1 MRSNNFA
8 DQVEEAYSNLDSK
21 EQMLGKGLIQ
31 PNTATNSGSRK
42 IMMSTHTS
50 HHLTLSQAQPPYIS
64 TGFENMFG
72 DHSSSIINS
81 SSDLFDRVNDNNK
94 NDSSSSHDKPYLSSY
109 SSPVEVIA
117 KISKFS
123 YAPNHHYY
131 LIVKDSDSNSLDVI
145 ERVSYKYQ
153 TECYGFLYNNSVLD
167 SYSFPGSIIPPNTIL
182 RRSTGFDAYGNKADG
197 YNINT
202 AYMALDHNME
212 DSVIISDTCSE
223 KLSAPLIRNVEIILN
238 ENDIPLN
245 IYGDDNI
252 YKVFPDIGEDVKDG
266 ILLAYRREKREEAI
280 YTQSVSRLQQI
291 MMSDDKITIKGKV
304 IDIQLYCNNPEYIS
318 KSTYNQQFYAYY
330 QDRIRMCTEI
340 MNVVGPYKT
349 QGYNLSYR
357 LDKLYSRS
365 ISEVNG
371 KKFMEKKLFSNIR
384 IEFTVM
390 ENRPLGVGDKVAD
403 RYGGKGVISKIIPN
417 ELMPKMANGMPIEMI
432 KNSSTMYNR
441 ENAGQIFEL
450 EINYISMCILD
461 RIKSGYYGDDIEAA
475 MDEIL
480 KFVKL
485 QSPVQYEEMKKYID
499 SYDIQG
505 VIYFLESILQKT
517 CIPISNNPMS
527 ETMDIDKLKRLYE
540 EFPWVNQSYLMV
552 PIVDSKGNYRF
563 VKSRRPVIAAPI
575 YCLRLKQ
582 FAEEKFSAASLSST
596 NIKNENAKS
605 KASKNYREPNSN
617 TPIKFGQ
624 MESGDFDHMGTE
636 YVVINLLLHS
646 LSPHGRRLVEQAA
659 IGDPYNVDIKLD
671 SKSKNRSAEILN
683 TRLKAMGYRLVFKKI
698 KKHKKYTLLT
708 PALEF
713 FERSPEDPIEVV
725 DFMEEGYD
733 FDKWYK
739 TLYEI
744 EKIKKNSVAMINA
757 ISFTEDSSHVPEDE

>member
-1 MRSNNFA
+1 MKSNNFV
-8 DQVEEAYSNLDSK
+8 DQVNESYENLDSK
-21 EQMLGKGLIQ
+21 EQILAKGLLQ

-42 IMMSTHTS
+42 LMFSVHSS
-50 HHLTLSQAQPPYIS
+50 HHLTLSQAQPPYLG
-64 TGFENMFG
+64 TGFENRFG
-72 DHSSSIINS
+72 ERSSSIINS
-81 SSDLFDRVNDNNK
+81 SELFANEKNN
-94 NDSSSSHDKPYLSSY
+94 SSHQALSLSF
-109 SSPVEVIA
+109 SPIEVLA

-131 LIVKDSDSNSLDVI
+131 LIVKDTESNCLDVI

-153 TECYGFLYNNSVLD
+153 TECYGFLYNNSTLD
-167 SYSFPGSIIPPNTIL
+167 AYSVPGSIIPPNTIL

-197 YNINT
+197 YNVNT

-212 DSVIISDTCSE
+212 DSVIISDTCSQ
-223 KLSAPLIRNVEIILN
+223 KLSAPLIRTVEIILN

-245 IYGDDNI
+245 IYGNDSI

-280 YTQSVSRLQQI
+280 YTQSVSRLQQM

-330 QDRIRMCTEI
+330 KDRIRMCTEI
-340 MNVVGPYKT
+340 MDAVGPYKA
-349 QGYNLSYR
+349 QGYKLTYR
-357 LDKLYSRS
+357 LDKLYSRAV
-365 ISEVNG
+365 SEVNG

-390 ENRPLGVGDKVAD
+390 ENRPLGIGDKVAD
-403 RYGGKGVISKIIPN
+403 RYGGKGVISKIIPS
-417 ELMPKMANGMPIEMI
+417 ELMPKMANGTPVEMI

-461 RIKSGYYGDDIEAA
+461 RIRSGYYGDDIDAA
-475 MDEIL
+475 MDDIM
-480 KFVKL
+480 KFIKL
-485 QSPVQYEEMKKYID
+485 QSPKQYEEMKVYVN
-499 SYDIQG
+499 SYDRQSM
-505 VIYFLESILQKT
+505 IYFLESILQKT
-517 CIPISNNPMS
+517 CIPISNNPIS
-527 ETMDIDKLKRLYE
+527 ETMDIDKLGMLYK
-540 EFPWVNQSYLMV
+540 EFPWISQSYLMV
-552 PIVDSKGNYRF
+552 PIVDSRGNYRF
-563 VKSRRPVIAAPI
+563 IKSRRPMIAAPI

-596 NIKNENAKS
+596 NIKNENTKS

-646 LSPHGRRLVEQAA
+646 LSPHGRRLVEEAA
-659 IGDPYNVDIKLD
+659 VGDPYNVDIKLD
-671 SKSKNRSAEILN
+671 YKAKNRSAEILN
-683 TRLKAMGYRLVFKKI
+683 TRLKTMGYRLVFKKI
-698 KKHKKYTLLT
+698 KKHKKYAALI

-713 FERSPEDPIEVV
+713 YERSPEDPIDAIE
-725 DFMEEGYD
+725 FMEEGYD
-733 FDKWYK
+733 FDHWYK

-744 EKIKKNSVAMINA
+744 EEIKKKNAIMINGIA
-757 ISFTEDSSHVPEDE
+757 FTEDMSHAPEQE

>member
-1 MRSNNFA
+1 MRSNGFVE
-8 DQVEEAYSNLDSK
+8 QVNESYSNLDSK
-21 EQMLGKGLIQ
+21 EQMLGKGLLQ

-42 IMMSTHTS
+42 LMMATHTS
-50 HHLTLSQAQPPYIS
+50 HHLTLSQAQPPYVG
-64 TGFENMFG
+64 TGFENRYG
-72 DHSSSIINS
+72 ERSSSII
-81 SSDLFDRVNDNNK
+81 DTG
-94 NDSSSSHDKPYLSSY
+94 DSNL
-109 SSPVEVIA
+109 EVIA
-117 KISKFS
+117 NIPKFS
-123 YAPNHHYY
+123 YSPNHHYY
-131 LIVKDSDSNSLDVI
+131 LIVKDLATQVLDVI

-153 TECYGFLYNNSVLD
+153 TECYGFLYNNSILD
-167 SYSFPGSIIPPNTIL
+167 SFSIPGSIIPSHTTL

-197 YNINT
+197 YNVNT

-212 DSVIISDTCSE
+212 DSVIISDTCSQ
-223 KLSAPLIRNVEIILN
+223 KLSAPLIRTVEIILN

-245 IYGDDNI
+245 IYGDDSI

-266 ILLAYRREKREEAI
+266 ILLAYRREKRDEAI

-304 IDIQLYCNNPEYIS
+304 IDIQLYCNNPDYIS

-330 QDRIRMCTEI
+330 QDRLRMCTEI
-340 MNVVGPYKT
+340 MNAVGPYKA
-349 QGYNLSYR
+349 QGYELTYK
-357 LDKLYSRS
+357 LDKLYSRAV
-365 ISEVNG
+365 SEVNG

-403 RYGGKGVISKIIPN
+403 RYGGKGVISKIVPS

-461 RIKSGYYGDDIEAA
+461 RIRSGYYGDDIDAA
-475 MDEIL
+475 MGEIM
-480 KFVKL
+480 KFIKL
-485 QSPVQYEEMKKYID
+485 QSPQQYEEMSKYIK
-499 SYDIQG
+499 SFDIQNM
-505 VIYFLESILQKT
+505 IYYLESMLQKT

-527 ETMDIDKLKRLYE
+527 ETMDIDKLGRLYQ
-540 EFPWVNQSYLMV
+540 EFPWINQSYLMV

-563 VKSRRPVIAAPI
+563 VKSRRPMIAAPI

-646 LSPHGRRLVEQAA
+646 LSPHGRRLVEEAA

-671 SKSKNRSAEILN
+671 SRAKNRSAEILN
-683 TRLKAMGYRLVFKKI
+683 TRLKTMGYRLVFKKI
-698 KKHKKYTLLT
+698 KKHKVRAMLQ
-708 PALEF
+708 PVFEF
-713 FERSPEDPIEVV
+713 YDRSDLAPVEAIE
-725 DFMEEGYD
+725 FMEEGYD
-733 FDKWYK
+733 FDHWYK
-739 TLYEI
+739 TLREI
-744 EKIKKNSVAMINA
+744 EEIKKNSAFMIDA
-757 ISFTEDSSHVPEDE
+757 ITFTEDMSQAPEE

>member
-1 MRSNNFA
+1 MANNNFRN
-8 DQVEEAYSNLDSK
+8 QVEEAYSNLDSK

-42 IMMSTHTS
+42 IMHAVHTS

-64 TGFENMFG
+64 TGFENQFG
-72 DHSSSIINS
+72 DYSSSIINS
-81 SSDLFDRVNDNNK
+81 SSDLFDRDTNN
-94 NDSSSSHDKPYLSSY
+94 NIDDSLSSLNKPYLSSHP
-109 SSPVEVIA
+109 SPVEVIA

-131 LIVKDSDSNSLDVI
+131 LIVKDSNSNSLDVI

-153 TECYGFLYNNSVLD
+153 TECYGFLYNNSILD
-167 SYSFPGSIIPPNTIL
+167 SYSFPGSIIPPNTVL

-291 MMSDDKITIKGKV
+291 MMSDDKITIKGKI

-349 QGYNLSYR
+349 QGYELSYK
-357 LDKLYSRS
+357 LNKLYSRS

-390 ENRPLGVGDKVAD
+390 ENRPLGVGDKVSD

-480 KFVKL
+480 KFVRL
-485 QSPVQYEEMKKYID
+485 QSPTQYKDMKRYID

-527 ETMDIDKLKRLYE
+527 ETMDIDKLRKLYE
-540 EFPWVNQSYLMV
+540 EFPWINQSYLMV

-646 LSPHGRRLVEQAA
+646 LSPHGRRLVEEAA

-671 SKSKNRSAEILN
+671 SKAKNRSAEILN

-698 KKHKKYTLLT
+698 KKHKKYALLT
-708 PALEF
+708 PVLEF

-725 DFMEEGYD
+725 DFMEEGYN

-744 EKIKKNSVAMINA
+744 EDIKKKSVAMINA